1 MYVCMSMYVGV
12 FIHACTTVCLW
23 KSGQLGIQAL
33 YSTVWNWPISRK
45 LPWAPVCAS
54 HLAVRAQG
62 FQTCA
67 AMPVFP
73 VALGISQV
81 FILTHSAQPAP
92 CSLTYSGFVRVVGMN
107 MVWGCQL
114 WSQYLTDLNVDSM
127 LWTEVTRSHDWG
139 FSLSTSFE
147 VVTMQ
152 MCAACTL

>member
-1 MYVCMSMYVGV
+1 MLVEVRATWDPGL
-12 FIHACTTVCLW
+12 ILHCL
-23 KSGQLGIQAL
+23 KLAHKPQASG
-33 YSTVWNWPISRK
+33 
-45 LPWAPVCAS
+45 APVCAS

-107 MVWGCQL
+107 MV
-114 WSQYLTDLNVDSM
+114 
-127 LWTEVTRSHDWG
+127 
-139 FSLSTSFE
+139 
-147 VVTMQ
+147 
-152 MCAACTL
+152 